1 MDTPQICASSLPFP
15 PLFSPLSKPLS
26 LSICFHPLAGLYVTL
41 SKFTHFSMEVLQD
54 LEWYELYQEEN
65 TNRLWQLR
73 IICSHRHQNKQ
84 FLVGSLASG
93 ILEAIGIK
101 SAKGRK
107 LNSPSQGCLN
117 LRILTVSTSETPF
130 MLCLTLAGNGVQFQL
145 CVMACKLII
154 D

>member
-1 MDTPQICASSLPFP
+1 MTWIDPTPTVLWLLCKQIFSDYSHRWTPRKSVLQAFLSLLSFP
-15 PLFSPLSKPLS
+15 PLSKPLS
-26 LSICFHPLAGLYVTL
+26 LSIRFHPLAGLYVTL

-107 LNSPSQGCLN
+107 LNSFWQYPPVRHLSCFVWL
-117 LRILTVSTSETPF
+117 
-130 MLCLTLAGNGVQFQL
+130 
-145 CVMACKLII
+145 
-154 D
+154 